1 MKNCAIAIPA
11 VPVQARVVKVL
22 KVLIIAPQK
31 PTNDTRK
38 EMQAITVAMVWMV
51 CFFMVLTFFLLGYA
65 QL

>member
-11 VPVQARVVKVL
+11 VPVQAMVVKVL

-65 QL
+65 LL